1 MYLYPVYHM
10 QDEAINKIKEIAEP
24 VVAQRDMFLVDVEI
38 KHQKTPEIW
47 LYVDSEKKHVNLDEC
62 SEISKEVGHLLD
74 LEELFGGSYRLNV
87 SSPGLSRPLTDR
99 RQYPKNVE
107 RQLKIKYRQEGEYKT
122 VKGELKQVDSD
133 RVKLLQTDEK
143 EVDILFD
150 DIVESKVIP
159 KI

>member
-1 MYLYPVYHM
+1 MYLYPFYCM
-10 QDEAINKIKEIAEP
+10 NEEAINKIKEIAEP
-24 VVAQRDMFLVDVEI
+24 IVVQRDMFLVDVEV

-47 LYVDSEKKHVNLDEC
+47 LYVDSEAKDVNLDEC
-62 SEISKEVGHLLD
+62 SEISKEVGRLLD

-87 SSPGLSRPLTDR
+87 SSPGLSRPLKDR
-99 RQYPKNVE
+99 RQYPKNVG
-107 RQLKIKYRQEGEYKT
+107 RQVKVKYRQEGEYRT
-122 VKGELKQVDSD
+122 VKGKLKQVDSD

-143 EVDILFD
+143 DVDILFD